1 MDFVKGLPKSDGK
14 EVILVVV
21 DRLSKYVHFK
31 ALTHPYT
38 ATLVAKA
45 FIDNVYKLHGF
56 PATIVN
62 DRDTMFQSQFWKSLF
77 VCQGVDLHYSI
88 AYHPQSN
95 DQIEVVNKCVESY
108 LRCMRNDT
116 FTQWS
121 KWLPLCECWYNINYH
136 TLTKHTPYEVLY
148 GLMQPIHIPCV
159 PKDLTNEIVDKLLSN
174 KEEMLKIIRNN
185 LQVV

>member
-62 DRDTMFQSQFWKSLF
+62 DRDTMFQSQF
-77 VCQGVDLHYSI
+77 
-88 AYHPQSN
+88 
-95 DQIEVVNKCVESY
+95 
-108 LRCMRNDT
+108 
-116 FTQWS
+116 
-121 KWLPLCECWYNINYH
+121 
-136 TLTKHTPYEVLY
+136 
-148 GLMQPIHIPCV
+148 
-159 PKDLTNEIVDKLLSN
+159 
-174 KEEMLKIIRNN
+174 
-185 LQVV
+185 